1 MKTRVVLLANHKPG
15 LEVCKILSSDQ
26 NVEIVAVFTTGEIAQ
41 YDAEIKSLLLNDEI
55 PMYRGREV
63 WASPDIH
70 KILEPLKIDY
80 LISVYWPWLIKEFVF
95 PLFKDSI
102 NFHPALLPK
111 NRGWFPHVYNIKDGT
126 QPGVTLHRITI
137 EADAGEI
144 WASKEVELLPTDTAS
159 ELYFR
164 LQSEIVS
171 LFERIWPRILGGEIS
186 AVPQKHEEATYNSKN
201 EISTFDQIN
210 LDSQVQV
217 RSFINLLRSRTFN
230 GNGFAFYYEQGKKI
244 SIAISLKEI
253 PNDSIS

>member
-15 LEVCKILSSDQ
+15 LEVCKILNSDQ
-26 NVEIVAVFTTGEIAQ
+26 NVEIVAVFVTGEIAH
-41 YDAEIKSLLLNDEI
+41 YDSEIRFLLNNDDI
-55 PMYRGREV
+55 PIYRGREV
-63 WASPDIH
+63 WSSTEIY
-70 KILEPLKIDY
+70 KVLEPFKVDY
-80 LISVYWPWLIKEFVF
+80 LISVYWPWLLKEFVF

-126 QPGVTLHRITI
+126 QPGVTLHRIAI

-144 WASKEVELLPTDTAS
+144 WATKEVELQPTDTAS
-159 ELYFR
+159 DLYVR
-164 LQSEIVS
+164 LQVEIVS
-171 LFERIWPRILGGEIS
+171 LFERIWPGILSGEIS
-186 AVPQKHEEATYNSKN
+186 TVPQKHQEATYNSKN
-201 EISTFDQIN
+201 EISNFDLIN

-230 GNGFAFYYEQGKKI
+230 GNGFAFYYDQGKKI